1 MMPFI
6 RLPSKAATLFA
17 TARDLL
23 VADIYV
29 VTGTFPRD
37 ERFGLVSQMRRSAVS
52 VPSNIAEGAA
62 RSSKK
67 EFANFLSVARG
78 SAYNPSP
85 LLTSCERMGLMPEAA
100 DLTSKIERIFA
111 MLNAMITRFR

>member
-1 MMPFI
+1 MQRPHYN
-6 RLPSKAATLFA
+6 LDVWKLAV
-17 TARDLL
+17 DL

-78 SAYNPSP
+78 SLSE
-85 LLTSCERMGLMPEAA
+85 LDTQIIVSTRMGLMPEAA